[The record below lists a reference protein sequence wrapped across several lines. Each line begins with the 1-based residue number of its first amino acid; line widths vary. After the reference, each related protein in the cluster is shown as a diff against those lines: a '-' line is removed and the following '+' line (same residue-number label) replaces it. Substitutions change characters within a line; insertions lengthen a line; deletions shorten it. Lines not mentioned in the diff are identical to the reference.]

1 MRNLVFLN
9 HDDVR
14 NGGSTVARSEQMA
27 ELSLRMFGPKK
38 WNISY
43 TSDACIR
50 NAIVIVHKGFLERT
64 SLGQLEAM
72 KSANNILIADYID
85 IKPIHAQMRFFDAF
99 LASSHAQAA
108 WLKTN
113 FPHIPTFHVTQRVDP
128 RLPALTVQ
136 METFRAAYFGAR
148 RDPAAPFN
156 MKFQTELAQEVDII
170 PTPTD
175 NIAWMDKL
183 ATYNCHYAVRA
194 SQPWD
199 GFKPLGK
206 AFIAARYGC
215 PIIIS
220 TVDQD
225 AEFYLGADYPYLLR
239 SDNLN
244 DVTATLAQARDDFRG
259 PRWTLALEILKDIKN
274 KTTDSFLMNEFKAAI
289 DYFSTPA

>member
-113 FPHIPTFHVTQRVDP
+113 FPHGVALARRSRRRGVGASSV
-128 RLPALTVQ
+128 PAGCDGGG
-136 METFRAAYFGAR
+136 GAR
-148 RDPAAPFN
+148 TSQAGLGGRRQGHAAQGRHPG
-156 MKFQTELAQEVDII
+156 A
-170 PTPTD
+170 
-175 NIAWMDKL
+175 
-183 ATYNCHYAVRA
+183 AVGGISRRA
-194 SQPWD
+194 SGRVWLQLVLRALRRLQEP
-199 GFKPLGK
+199 
-206 AFIAARYGC
+206 IA
-215 PIIIS
+215 
-220 TVDQD
+220 TDD
-225 AEFYLGADYPYLLR
+225 AAEPSLLDCRFR
-239 SDNLN
+239 S
-244 DVTATLAQARDDFRG
+244 R
-259 PRWTLALEILKDIKN
+259 RWFAYN
-274 KTTDSFLMNEFKAAI
+274 SFSRRSE
-289 DYFSTPA
+289 

>member
-113 FPHIPTFHVTQRVDP
+113 FPHGVALARRSRRRGVGASSV
-128 RLPALTVQ
+128 PAGSDGGDGGD
-136 METFRAAYFGAR
+136 GAR
-148 RDPAAPFN
+148 
-156 MKFQTELAQEVDII
+156 
-170 PTPTD
+170 
-175 NIAWMDKL
+175 
-183 ATYNCHYAVRA
+183 A
-194 SQPWD
+194 S
-199 GFKPLGK
+199 
-206 AFIAARYGC
+206 
-215 PIIIS
+215 
-220 TVDQD
+220 
-225 AEFYLGADYPYLLR
+225 
-239 SDNLN
+239 
-244 DVTATLAQARDDFRG
+244 
-259 PRWTLALEILKDIKN
+259 
-274 KTTDSFLMNEFKAAI
+274 
-289 DYFSTPA
+289 